1 MDAVEFARNYK
12 RMVKERGFGL
22 VLTSDNNTPEEIVAE
37 AEKWAAEHPVKTRQ
51 SEFLKH
57 YPDARILAHGCLN
70 VCPMNVFSDTD
81 INCNAQP
88 CIECKKAF
96 WLAEVEDV

>member
-1 MDAVEFARNYK
+1 MDATEFVRNYK

-37 AEKWAAEHPVKTRQ
+37 AEKWAAEHPLKTRQ

-57 YPDARILAHGCLN
+57 YPDARIFSGCLHA
-70 VCPMNVFSDTD
+70 CPKDVFDNTNID
-81 INCNAQP
+81 CNKQT
-88 CIECKKAF
+88 CFECKKEF
-96 WLAEVEDV
+96 WLQEVEDV

>member
-1 MDAVEFARNYK
+1 MDATEFVRNYK

-37 AEKWAAEHPVKTRQ
+37 AEKWAAEHPLKTRQ

-57 YPDARILAHGCLN
+57 YPDARIFSGCLHA
-70 VCPMNVFSDTD
+70 CPKDVFDNTNID
-81 INCNAQP
+81 CNKQT
-88 CIECKKAF
+88 CFTCKKNF
-96 WLAEVEDV
+96 WSAEVEE